1 MGYTNY
7 WYQYRD
13 FTDGEW
19 VEIVDY
25 FNTLMQKEKYRKL
38 VDLGAVNKN
47 DPFQKV
53 AKEIPLITKLI
64 KDGYT
69 GRKGKGGFYRM
80 NKQENKKILEAI
92 NLQTGEYSTSKKIE
106 LGIEKVDL
114 NLLINRK
121 DKFGEYA
128 WLVIS
133 QIIKYSSS
141 LVPGITDKFNDIDEA
156 MRLGFNWSM
165 GPFEMLKS
173 IGVKNFFDRVGDV
186 KGNYLLEDL

>member
-1 MGYTNY
+1 M
-7 WYQYRD
+7 
-13 FTDGEW
+13 
-19 VEIVDY
+19 
-25 FNTLMQKEKYRKL
+25 
-38 VDLGAVNKN
+38 
-47 DPFQKV
+47 
-53 AKEIPLITKLI
+53 
-64 KDGYT
+64 
-69 GRKGKGGFYRM
+69 
-80 NKQENKKILEAI
+80 
-92 NLQTGEYSTSKKIE
+92 QTGEYSTSKKIE

-128 WLVIS
+128 WSVIS

-186 KGNYLLEDL
+186 KGKLFPRRFYQKQKTKIFMVKDSFIQILKLWVKIKPKAIKIDKNKSADIFRFKGFQYC

>member
-1 MGYTNY
+1 MQVAMTEAFKMNLSIEEADAIFGRPMGIPKTGVFGLY
-7 WYQYRD
+7 D
-13 FTDGEW
+13 LIGID
-19 VEIVDY
+19 
-25 FNTLMQKEKYRKL
+25 LMSDVLKSFIKEL
-38 VDLGAVNKN
+38 PEN

-128 WLVIS
+128 WSVIS

-165 GPFEMLKS
+165 GPFEMLKA
-173 IGVKNFFDRVGDV
+173 IGVKNF
-186 KGNYLLEDL
+186 

>member
-1 MGYTNY
+1 VGGPTAGAPGTAEAAGPGAPPEAPKSPTKEPPE
-7 WYQYRD
+7 
-13 FTDGEW
+13 TDPPQRG
-19 VEIVDY
+19 
-25 FNTLMQKEKYRKL
+25 
-38 VDLGAVNKN
+38 
-47 DPFQKV
+47 
-53 AKEIPLITKLI
+53 AKESPKTTKRS
-64 KDGYT
+64 KDGHT
-69 GRKGKGGFYRM
+69 GRKGKGGFFLM

-128 WLVIS
+128 WSVIS

-141 LVPGITDKFNDIDEA
+141 LVPGITYKFNDIDEA

-165 GPFEMLKS
+165 GPL
-173 IGVKNFFDRVGDV
+173 
-186 KGNYLLEDL
+186 